1 MWNSLITPQPNK
13 YLEALLPT
21 TQLNRLTRFVI
32 EEEGWYVVEYD
43 HTSVP
48 GIMYVSMTE
57 EKVNSLTDDIKN
69 DLADLDKLAKYSIIV
84 PAEPQCFKVGEEIAP
99 IFTVMKNG
107 SPLYMVTEIVPLDKN
122 MVRRE
127 GEKVFGVRE
136 GQTKIRIRLK
146 DFPEIFVDEDIK
158 IGLNEEF
165 AAYVAGKASIRLNRT
180 EVYELYSN
188 QEIIGDVSYS
198 LNDDA
203 LAAIV
208 NVENNKCYIKA
219 NGKNKLGTLILF
231 ASYGGKTYEKEIK
244 ITPLW

>member
-1 MWNSLITPQPNK
+1 
-13 YLEALLPT
+13 
-21 TQLNRLTRFVI
+21 
-32 EEEGWYVVEYD
+32 
-43 HTSVP
+43 
-48 GIMYVSMTE
+48 MYVSMTE

-69 DLADLDKLAKYSIIV
+69 DIADLDKLAKYSIVV

-107 SPLYMVTEIVPLDKN
+107 APLYMVTEIEPLDKN

-127 GEKVFGVRE
+127 GEKIFGVRG
-136 GQTKIRIRLK
+136 GQTKVRIRLK
-146 DFPEIFVDEDIK
+146 DFPEVFVDEDIK

-198 LNDDA
+198 LNDDV

-208 NVENNKCYIKA
+208 NVENNKCYVKA
-219 NGKNKLGTLILF
+219 NGKNKLGTLTLF

>member
-1 MWNSLITPQPNK
+1 M
-13 YLEALLPT
+13 
-21 TQLNRLTRFVI
+21 
-32 EEEGWYVVEYD
+32 
-43 HTSVP
+43 
-48 GIMYVSMTE
+48 
-57 EKVNSLTDDIKN
+57 
-69 DLADLDKLAKYSIIV
+69 
-84 PAEPQCFKVGEEIAP
+84 
-99 IFTVMKNG
+99 
-107 SPLYMVTEIVPLDKN
+107 
-122 MVRRE
+122 
-127 GEKVFGVRE
+127 
-136 GQTKIRIRLK
+136 
-146 DFPEIFVDEDIK
+146 
-158 IGLNEEF
+158 NEEF

-219 NGKNKLGTLILF
+219 NGKNKLGTLTLF